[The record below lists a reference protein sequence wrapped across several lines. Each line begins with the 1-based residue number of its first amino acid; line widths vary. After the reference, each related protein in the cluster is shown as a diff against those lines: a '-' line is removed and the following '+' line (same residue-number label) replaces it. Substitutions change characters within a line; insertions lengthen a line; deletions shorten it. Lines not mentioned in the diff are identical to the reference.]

1 MYTFFNQKGQYLKL
15 KISDC
20 MLCEIQNYERSIE
33 SFFTKLFIEARFGVC
48 IKFIASVLDN
58 NNQCM
63 IVHFTRGLNIILV
76 KDFENYI
83 YILLYMLFLY
93 YCPHE
98 KPNMI

>member
-33 SFFTKLFIEARFGVC
+33 YYFTKLFIEARFGVC

-63 IVHFTRGLNIILV
+63 IVPFTRELDVILV

-83 YILLYMLFLY
+83 CYFFIIALT
-93 YCPHE
+93 
-98 KPNMI
+98 KNQI